1 MKQKYMENI
10 LIEDTFD
17 FAGMYFLE
25 HNLQKSKYI
34 NEEDLLIYIT
44 SIIEA
49 AAINSCIEDVTEEY
63 AEYIRDKCRDM
74 IWLAAKSRFRARS
87 TL

>member
-1 MKQKYMENI
+1 MENI
-10 LIEDTFD
+10 VIDDNFD
-17 FAGMYFLE
+17 INGMYFLE
-25 HNLQKSKYI
+25 HNLQKSKHVS
-34 NEEDLLIYIT
+34 EEELLIYIS

-49 AAINSCIEDVTEEY
+49 ATINNCIEDTDDEY
-63 AEYIRDKCRDM
+63 MEYLRDKCRDM